1 MDDVSRQV
9 GVNLRRLRRAQGLS
23 LDLLAGRSGLDKS
36 FLSRVENGKRQLE
49 RRKHLN
55 AVAVALGCNISELLG
70 GPPTLVGPGA
80 RATSDA
86 VPALRRALHA
96 YTIGHVETSGVRP
109 MDDLKA
115 RAAAL
120 WTARRL
126 CDYDTLWQLLPHLI
140 DDLQGHIASGNEPRE
155 ALRLMVEVSS
165 AAAFALRGIGHADLA
180 WIAADC
186 CKMAAEELADPVAIG
201 LAEFT
206 RAQASVLGHGYGGAL
221 HIAEAAADRMR
232 PALPKDADA
241 LRVYGTLLLTASWS
255 AGIALKPERGDAYVT
270 EALDVG
276 DRVGDPPQIGDSWQ
290 TYFGPTNNVIWQMSI
305 AVEAGDGGRVVELA
319 GSANVEVIGS
329 KSREAAYW
337 TELGVG
343 LSHVRGSEDRAIAA
357 LTTADVVAPQRTRN
371 NPQVRAAVSRML
383 DDARRRATSRQL
395 SRLAGRVGIALN

>member
-1 MDDVSRQV
+1 M
-9 GVNLRRLRRAQGLS
+9 S
-23 LDLLAGRSGLDKS
+23 LDVLAGRSGLDKS

-70 GPPTLVGPGA
+70 EPPELVGPGA
-80 RATSDA
+80 RTTNEA
-86 VPALRRALHA
+86 VPAVRRALNA

-109 MDDLKA
+109 MDDLRS

-126 CDYDTLWQLLPHLI
+126 CDYDSLWRLLPHLI
-140 DDLQGHIASGNEPRE
+140 TDLQAHIVSGDEPRE
-155 ALRLMVEVSS
+155 ALRLMVEVTS
-165 AAAFALRGIGHADLA
+165 AAAFALRGIGQADLA
-180 WIAADC
+180 WIASDC
-186 CKMAAEELADPVAIG
+186 CKRTAEELGDPVAIG

-206 RAQASVLGHGYGGAL
+206 RAQASVLGYGYGGAL

-232 PALPKDADA
+232 PVLPNDPDS
-241 LRVYGTLLLTASWS
+241 LRVYGQLLLTASWS
-255 AGIALKPERGDAYVT
+255 AGIALHPERGESFLT

-276 DRVGDPPQIGDSWQ
+276 VRVGDPPPVGDSWQ
-290 TYFGPTNNVIWQMSI
+290 TYFGPSNNVIWQMSI

-319 GSANVEVIGS
+319 EGANVEVIGS
-329 KSREAAYW
+329 KSRVAAYW

-343 LSHVRGSEDRAIAA
+343 LSQVRGSEARAIAA

-383 DDARRRATSRQL
+383 DEARQRATGRQL
-395 SRLAGRVGIALN
+395 STLAGKVGIALN

>member
-1 MDDVSRQV
+1 MDEASRQL
-9 GVNLRRLRRAQGLS
+9 GINLRRLRRAQGLS
-23 LDLLAGRSGLDKS
+23 LEVLAGRSGVDKS

-49 RRKHLN
+49 RRKHLQ
-55 AVAVALGCNISELLG
+55 AVAVALGCNISELVG
-70 GPPTLVGPGA
+70 EPTLVGPGA
-80 RATSDA
+80 RATTDA
-86 VPALRRALHA
+86 VPAVRRALHA
-96 YTIGHVETSGVRP
+96 YTIGHVEANGARP
-109 MDDLKA
+109 IEDLRA
-115 RAAAL
+115 RARAL

-126 CDYDTLWQLLPHLI
+126 CDYDSVWRALPNLLN
-140 DDLQGHIASGNEPRE
+140 DLQGQIASGAEPRE

-165 AAAFALRGIGHADLA
+165 AAAFALRGTGQADLA
-180 WIAADC
+180 WIASDC

-206 RAQASVLGHGYGGAL
+206 RAQASVLGHGYAGAL

-232 PALPKDADA
+232 PVLPNDDDS
-241 LRVYGTLLLTASWS
+241 LRVYGTLLLTASWA
-255 AGIALKPERGDAYVT
+255 AGIALRPDRGTTYLG

-276 DRVGDPPQIGDSWQ
+276 VRVGDPAQTGDAWQ

-319 GSANVEVIGS
+319 ETANVEVIGS

-343 LSHVRGSEDRAIAA
+343 LSHERGAEARAIAA
-357 LTTADVVAPQRTRN
+357 LTTADLVAPQRTRN

-395 SRLAGRVGIALN
+395 STLAGRVGIALN